1 MGASKKVQLL
11 KVPATR
17 PDGLGIPGTYLVE
30 REL

>member
-17 PDGLGIPGTYLVE
+17 PNGLCIPGTYIVE